1 MDNQK
6 KVNVKDLDLGQE
18 ERLHELELHSP
29 HVLLHNFQVL
39 RRKIKEW
46 ISSFKDQENGVRN

>member
-6 KVNVKDLDLGQE
+6 KKKINVKDLDLGQE

-29 HVLLHNFQVL
+29 HALLHNFKL
-39 RRKIKEW
+39 YGRK
-46 ISSFKDQENGVRN
+46 